1 MLELKHLRT
10 IHAIQQHGSLT
21 KAAQSLATSQS
32 ALSHQLKEL
41 EHKLSTT
48 LVIRDKRSVSLT
60 AQGKSIKVLADE
72 VLPKIEAVIATLTE
86 RPQAQSLSLGFA
98 CHACFQ
104 WLMPI
109 CSTLQQ
115 DYPNLSWDIRDDV
128 FEQECDLDILFT
140 DEACTDGQ
148 SIEIA
153 LGKFEQVAVVSEL
166 NPLAIKSELCAADFA
181 DQTLLTYPVPINR
194 LDIFKQVLTPAH
206 VIPAKTRQVANS
218 HSILQMIHGNIG
230 IAVLPNWLVNAY
242 QYQLGIKTIGL
253 KPAITKSLYI
263 RLKSDVADLMSVQ
276 QLVIASRDKFATL
289 MQPFQ

>member
-10 IHAIQQHGSLT
+10 IRAIDQQGSLT
-21 KAAQSLATSQS
+21 KAAEQLATSQS

-41 EHKLSTT
+41 EYKLATK
-48 LVIRDKRSVSLT
+48 LVTRDKRKLDLT
-60 AQGKSIKVLADE
+60 TQGKSIKSLADE
-72 VLPKIEAVIATLTE
+72 VLPKIDALVATLTE

-109 CSTLQQ
+109 CRNLQQ
-115 DYPNLSWDIRDDV
+115 DYPSLSWDIRDDV

-140 DEACTDGQ
+140 DEASTDVQ
-148 SIEIA
+148 VIEIK
-153 LGKFEQVAVVSEL
+153 LGQFEQVAVVSEL
-166 NPLAIKSELCAADFA
+166 NPLSSKDQLVAEDFVN
-181 DQTLLTYPVPINR
+181 QVLLTYPVEINR
-194 LDIFKQVLTPAH
+194 LDIFNQVLTPAN
-206 VIPAKTRQVANS
+206 VVPAKTRKVANS

-230 IAVLPNWLVNAY
+230 VAVLPDWLVNAY
-242 QYQLGIKTIGL
+242 QYQTGIRTIPL
-253 KPAITKSLYI
+253 APAITKSLYI
-263 RLKSDVADLMSVQ
+263 RLKQDIAELSSVK